1 MSSLELTSKDDET
14 RGLTQPWRSLNIVTD
29 RGVLDQF
36 DAVIRVA
43 MPGAAMLVLRSYP
56 PLDELRRAFS
66 THRPNIVFL
75 DIIAN
80 LEQGITLLTEI
91 KKMDPTANVIAML
104 PGNDPQVIL
113 RCLRQGASDF
123 LLQPF
128 NPTQLESALGKLAR
142 NFPKDVQPRKDLA
155 KIYCVM
161 PAKGACGAST
171 LASNLAFY
179 SKRNSKNRVLLADM
193 DPLTGTLS
201 FLLKIKSSYSF
212 LDVVNRA
219 DGLDAD
225 LWKAMVSQRQGVD
238 VLLAPESLFEGLNEL
253 RDATP
258 VIEYARANYDVVVLD
273 TQSVYGEWNLSQARL
288 CDEVILVTTNEL
300 PALQATQRALSY
312 LEANKIGRWK
322 LKVVVNRYDKDV
334 GLSKDV
340 IGTALH
346 TEVFH
351 VVPSD
356 YEAVQ
361 RSLLEGK
368 PVPPTTNLGKS
379 FAIMGDRLS
388 GAKKEAPKSGS
399 SLSSLRS
406 LFSRTSS

>member
-1 MSSLELTSKDDET
+1 MSNLEMTSKDDET

-29 RGVLDQF
+29 RSVLEQLEGV
-36 DAVIRVA
+36 VRVA
-43 MPGAAMLVLRSYP
+43 MPGAAMLILRNYP

-66 THRPNIVFL
+66 THQPNVIFL
-75 DIIAN
+75 DIVTSCEPAIA
-80 LEQGITLLTEI
+80 LIAEI
-91 KKMDPTANVIAML
+91 KKMDPNANVIAML
-104 PGNDPQVIL
+104 AANDPQLIL
-113 RCLRQGASDF
+113 RCLRQGASEF

-128 NPTQLESALGKLAR
+128 SAAQLESALNKLSR
-142 NFPKDVQPRKDLA
+142 NLPKDLQPRKDLA

-171 LASNLAFY
+171 LASNLAFHA
-179 SKRNSKNRVLLADM
+179 KRSGKSRVLLADM

-225 LWKAMVSQRQGVD
+225 LWKAMVNQRQGVD

-258 VIEYARANYDVVVLD
+258 VVEYARANYDVVVLD
-273 TQSVYGEWNLSQARL
+273 TPSVYGEWNLSQARL
-288 CDEVILVTTNEL
+288 CDELILVTTNEL

-322 LKVVVNRYDKDV
+322 LRVVVNRYDKDI

-346 TEVFH
+346 TEIFH
-351 VVPSD
+351 VIPSD

-368 PVPPTTNLGKS
+368 PVPATTSLGKS
-379 FAIMGDRLS
+379 FTILGDRLS
-388 GAKKEAPKSGS
+388 GAKKEPAKSGS